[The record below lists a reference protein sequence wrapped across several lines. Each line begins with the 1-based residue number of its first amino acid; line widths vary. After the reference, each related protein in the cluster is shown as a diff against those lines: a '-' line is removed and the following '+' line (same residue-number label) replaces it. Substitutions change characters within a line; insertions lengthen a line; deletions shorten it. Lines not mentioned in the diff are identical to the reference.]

1 MRYQIRKILKVMTL
15 FEVLCKTS
23 QKRLLKRLLLYP
35 ILKFVH
41 RNVVFCDNVHIYSG
55 IFRETIGYRNRSH
68 FFLMWLLEILLQL
81 RIWRCWVPCVL
92 EIPLYI
98 HAKQQMHKF
107 VGNMHL
113 WPVVNF
119 IACACGLIIFIQF
132 H

>member
-1 MRYQIRKILKVMTL
+1 MRYQIKKILKVMTL

-68 FFLMWLLEILLQL
+68 FFFNVVIRDITTAKDLTLLSAMCIRNTTLHS
-81 RIWRCWVPCVL
+81 C
-92 EIPLYI
+92 
-98 HAKQQMHKF
+98 
-107 VGNMHL
+107 
-113 WPVVNF
+113 
-119 IACACGLIIFIQF
+119 IATNAQVYW
-132 H
+132 